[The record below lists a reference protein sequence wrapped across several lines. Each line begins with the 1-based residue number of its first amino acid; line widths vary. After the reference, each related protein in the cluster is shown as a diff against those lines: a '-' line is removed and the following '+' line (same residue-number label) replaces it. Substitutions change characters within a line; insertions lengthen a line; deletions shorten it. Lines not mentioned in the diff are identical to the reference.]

1 MLSRGGKSLYNATFS
16 SFISFVAISIAAI
29 MLISYIIIDSMFI
42 HTLSNKAVFSAES
55 NSRNLENTIQ
65 DDINLCYSLSENTDL
80 IYNLRL
86 FRSGNNAQQIDADTN
101 ITSFLKNYW
110 FSRPEIT
117 NLRIFLTDYA
127 SSYAFKSI
135 SYVEQTNTD
144 WAKFFRASSAFIIT
158 EYGPESDIALSKNK
172 NLISIFVPISVDGN
186 TNLGFLCANISK
198 SILYSKFK
206 NLYDPI
212 SAPMFLADN
221 NGNIISPDSS
231 AYDVYTVPQSVL
243 NHASSSSA
251 TVRLAGKKYLVSSS
265 STTKQGWKVI
275 QYIPYGQ
282 ISRYRLPIIAAYLL
296 FIGIFLSLTVN
307 YAKRKA
313 KILTSPIN
321 RLSEAMVTSS
331 VIEYPDDMPNE
342 IENVYKTYNNLLTNN
357 SNLISQV
364 KNTEGQK
371 KEAEIKALLA
381 QISPHFLYNTLNTIS
396 WKAFNAEQQEICT
409 IIGKLSKLCKMNYN
423 FKSIYSTLEAE
434 LIHIN
439 LYMELQ
445 QLCINMAF
453 DFSIDVPDEYLS
465 FEIPKFI
472 LQPLIENTII
482 HGFSQINYKGMIT
495 IKANADELLEIIIT
509 DNGCGIEALTLEK
522 LNNNSYYSEKYGI
535 QNLNERIK
543 LLYGEEY
550 GITFSS
556 NGYNCTTAY
565 IRLPIRIADTTNTRN
580 EYIL

>member
-1 MLSRGGKSLYNATFS
+1 MLSRSGKSLYKVTYS
-16 SFISFVAISIAAI
+16 SFIRFVAISIAAI
-29 MLISYIIIDSMFI
+29 LLISYIIIDYMFI

-55 NSRNLENTIQ
+55 NSRSLENTIQ
-65 DDINLCYSLSENTDL
+65 DDITLCYSLSENTNL
-80 IYNLRL
+80 IYNLRM
-86 FRSGNNAQQIDADTN
+86 FRQGNSAQQIDADTN
-101 ITSFLKNYW
+101 ITNFLNNYW
-110 FSRPEIT
+110 FSHPEIA
-117 NLRIFLTDYA
+117 NIRIFLTDYV

-144 WAKFFRASSAFIIT
+144 WAKFFRDSSAFIIT
-158 EYGPESDIALSKNK
+158 EYGPESDVALTKNK
-172 NLISIFVPISVDGN
+172 NLIAIFVPIIVDGD
-186 TNLGFLCANISK
+186 TTLGFLCANISK
-198 SILYSKFK
+198 SVLYSKFK

-221 NGNIISPDSS
+221 NGNIISPDTV
-231 AYDVYTVPQSVL
+231 AFDTYTVPQSAL
-243 NHASSSSA
+243 SRASSSYSTA
-251 TVRLAGKKYLVSSS
+251 RLSGKKYLVSSS
-265 STTKQGWKVI
+265 SSTKQGWKVI
-275 QYIPYGQ
+275 QYVPYSY
-282 ISRYRLPIIAAYLL
+282 ISCYRLPIIAVYLL
-296 FIGIFLSLTVN
+296 FFGIFLSLAVT
-307 YAKRKA
+307 YSKRKT
-313 KILTSPIN
+313 KILTAPIN
-321 RLSEAMVTSS
+321 RLSEAMATSS
-331 VIEYPDDMPNE
+331 VIEYDDMPNE
-342 IENVYKTYNNLLTNN
+342 IENVYKTYNDLLIKN

-371 KEAEIKALLA
+371 NEAEIKSLLA

-423 FKSIYSTLEAE
+423 FKSIYSTLQSE

-445 QLCINMAF
+445 QLCINTE
-453 DFSIDVPDEYLS
+453 FSFTIAVPDEYLN

-482 HGFSQINYKGMIT
+482 HGFSQINYKGTIT
-495 IKANADELLEIIIT
+495 IKATADELLEISIT
-509 DNGCGIEALTLEK
+509 DNGCGIEAITLEK
-522 LNNNSYYSEKYGI
+522 LNSNSYYSEKYGI

-543 LLYGEEY
+543 LLYGQEY

-556 NGYNCTTAY
+556 NGYNFTSAL
-565 IRLPIRIADTTNTRN
+565 IRLPIRIADTSNTRN